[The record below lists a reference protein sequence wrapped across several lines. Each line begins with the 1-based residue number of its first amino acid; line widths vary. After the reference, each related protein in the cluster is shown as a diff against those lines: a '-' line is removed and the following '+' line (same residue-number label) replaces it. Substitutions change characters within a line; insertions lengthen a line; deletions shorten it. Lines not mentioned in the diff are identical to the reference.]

1 MQKIIILSGG
11 FDPVHIGH
19 IRMFREAKERSDIV
33 IVGANSDEW
42 LNRKKGKAFMPLVE
56 RIEILKAIQYIDYV
70 WTFDDEDNTACKLIE
85 KVIQKFSNRAE
96 LEALGTEDISFHSF
110 TTCVS
115 EQGDVLG
122 TQFIVLDSEGE

>member
-1 MQKIIILSGG
+1 M
-11 FDPVHIGH
+11 
-19 IRMFREAKERSDIV
+19 
-33 IVGANSDEW
+33 N
-42 LNRKKGKAFMPLVE
+42 
-56 RIEILKAIQYIDYV
+56 KAIAAMSLISTV
-70 WTFDDEDNTACKLIE
+70 RGASFCESFTITGVDEGE
-85 KVIQKFSNRAE
+85 KFSNRAE